1 MTERLTNCATVMC
14 KVSRFYT
21 SPNPTLTITHMGN
34 NLLGRLTI
42 WDYAIV
48 VAYVVILFIIGY
60 KASFFDSKK
69 TDGSIFLANKSLGWA
84 SIGFNMWGT
93 NVGPS
98 MLLAF
103 ASIGYSTGIV
113 AVNFEWY
120 AFVFLFLLA
129 TVFAPRYL
137 AANVSTMPGFMGRQY
152 GDSTQNILAWYALIK
167 ILISWLSLGLFAGG
181 FLVRQILG
189 IPMWQSVIVLVLFAG
204 LFAFAGGLK
213 AIARVNVF
221 QMILL
226 IAVSLTLTVIGVAK
240 VGGLAKVFHSV
251 PGNYWNLLHP
261 ASDPKYPWYAILL
274 GYPVSAVA
282 FFCTDQAMVQSV
294 LGAKS
299 LEQGQLGVAFI
310 GWLKILSLPL
320 FILTGILCYILFPNL
335 RDPSEAYMTM
345 VTSLFPPGMKGLVI
359 VVLVAVLVG
368 TIGSSL
374 NSLSTVFTMDVYARN
389 INPQATNQQLVAVG
403 RATILVGC
411 LFAILMALAIDSIKG
426 LNLFDVFQSVLGFI
440 APPLSVVFLLS
451 VFWRR
456 TTRRT
461 VNVILSLGSAFSLGV
476 GVVYLWVLPPD
487 KYSFWPHYMM
497 LSFYIF
503 AALFL
508 AAVLLSLT
516 DKAGQESR
524 EAVDYGVLIKPTKR
538 VRILWGALA
547 AVMVVLYLIFNGH

>member
-1 MTERLTNCATVMC
+1 
-14 KVSRFYT
+14 
-21 SPNPTLTITHMGN
+21 MGN

-60 KASFFDSKK
+60 KASFSDSKK

-335 RDPSEAYMTM
+335 KDPSEAYMTM

-461 VNVILSLGSAFSLGV
+461 VNMVLSLGSAFSLGV

-524 EAVDYGVLIKPTKR
+524 EAVDYGVLVKPTKR

-547 AVMVVLYLIFNGH
+547 VVMVGLYLIFNGH